1 MKCPKCGF
9 TSFDFLENC
18 KKCGGDLQDH
28 KSKFGLRSLIFPGF
42 QFTEPAPSL
51 IDDASEAFAD
61 AAAES
66 EATDFGFDF
75 MNDDEP
81 AFEEPTLADDELA
94 DPGTAE
100 DAEVFGEEALDIGAV
115 ADEDDLWVADEA
127 PSAPTETAEEE
138 IDVVIPADEG
148 EIDFDNWESE
158 ADEEEIKPPRPEEGP
173 SDPFDFR
180 ESAGMAQTPETS
192 DLEPGLEAHTKSDD
206 PTFPAAEPVTT
217 EPFAAEPVTTET
229 VTAVT
234 SDLPNPWSA
243 TLTGAA
249 DEELFTFVEPELE
262 TDDAG
267 LLTATEGQ
275 ATEHFEQPELFP
287 EPEPEREEEPVL
299 LTASVASDELNDAIE
314 FPPGEENA
322 EDVFAVPGSA
332 DLTPESLEEAVPIPA
347 LAARISACL
356 TDLLILAGVFVL
368 FLVVGEMTVPDPDGR
383 RLFPALA
390 TLFDLAVPYFLV
402 LFALC
407 FSYFT
412 LFHFLTGQ
420 TPGKMLFRL
429 RVESITGEPLL
440 FSQAFLRSTGGLFS
454 LLAVGVGYLI
464 AAFNQKGRGWND
476 LLAGSRMVPLFAE
489 EIDEEDLS
497 PFEI

>member
-18 KKCGGDLQDH
+18 KKCGVDLQAH

-42 QFTEPAPSL
+42 QSAEPAPSL

-61 AAAES
+61 AAAET
-66 EATDFGFDF
+66 EAADFGFDF

-81 AFEEPTLADDELA
+81 AFEEPALADDELA
-94 DPGTAE
+94 DPVAEE
-100 DAEVFGEEALDIGAV
+100 DAEVFGEEALDIGAE
-115 ADEDDLWVADEA
+115 ADEDDLWVADET
-127 PSAPTETAEEE
+127 PSVPTETVEEE

-158 ADEEEIKPPRPEEGP
+158 VDEEEIKPPRPEEGP

-192 DLEPGLEAHTKSDD
+192 DLEPGLEERAEAED
-206 PTFPAAEPVTT
+206 PTCPATEPVT
-217 EPFAAEPVTTET
+217 AA
-229 VTAVT
+229 T
-234 SDLPNPWSA
+234 SDLPELWSV
-243 TLTGAA
+243 TLTDAA
-249 DEELFTFVEPELE
+249 DEELFTFAEPELE

-267 LLTATEGQ
+267 LPTATEGQ

-287 EPEPEREEEPVL
+287 EPEPELEEEPVL
-299 LTASVASDELNDAIE
+299 LTASAASDELNDAIE

-322 EDVFAVPGSA
+322 EDIFAVPGSA
-332 DLTPESLEEAVPIPA
+332 DLTPASLEEAVPIPA
-347 LAARISACL
+347 LAARVSACL

>member
-18 KKCGGDLQDH
+18 KKCGVDLQGH
-28 KSKFGLRSLIFPGF
+28 KTKFGLRSMIFPGF
-42 QFTEPAPSL
+42 QSAEPAPSL
-51 IDDASEAFAD
+51 IDESSEDFAD
-61 AAAES
+61 ASAETES
-66 EATDFGFDF
+66 ADFGFDF
-75 MNDDEP
+75 MTDDEP
-81 AFEEPTLADDELA
+81 AFEEPALGDDELA
-94 DPGTAE
+94 DPVAAE
-100 DAEVFGEEALDIGAV
+100 DADGFGEEALDV
-115 ADEDDLWVADEA
+115 SPEVDEDELWVADETS
-127 PSAPTETAEEE
+127 SAPTEMKNEET
-138 IDVVIPADEG
+138 DDAFPTDEG
-148 EIDFDNWESE
+148 EIDFDNWEDVD
-158 ADEEEIKPPRPEEGP
+158 DEEALKPPLPEEGP
-173 SDPFDFR
+173 TYPFDFR
-180 ESAGMAQTPETS
+180 ESAEIAQTPETS
-192 DLEPGLEAHTKSDD
+192 DLEPELEEHAEPDEPASSAAENED
-206 PTFPAAEPVTT
+206 PVGAEPVT
-217 EPFAAEPVTTET
+217 AA
-229 VTAVT
+229 T
-234 SDLPNPWSA
+234 SDLPEPWPE
-243 TLTGAA
+243 TFTGEA
-249 DEELFTFVEPELE
+249 DEELFTFAEPEPA
-262 TDDAG
+262 TDNAG
-267 LLTATEGQ
+267 FLAAMDGQ
-275 ATEHFEQPELFP
+275 ATEHVEQPELFLAV
-287 EPEPEREEEPVL
+287 EPEREDEPVL
-299 LTASVASDELNDAIE
+299 LTESAATDELNDAVE
-314 FPPGEENA
+314 FPPSEENA
-322 EDVFAVPGSA
+322 EDIFAAPGST

-347 LAARISACL
+347 LAARVAACL
-356 TDLLILAGVFVL
+356 TDLLILAGVFAL

-390 TLFDLAVPYFLV
+390 TLFDLAAPYFLV